1 MKTFRAVC
9 GRPMLLILAGVV
21 TLALAGAL
29 LVGIGHPTARAA
41 DSQLPV
47 PPPAIDESL
56 AGTSG
61 SETAILSG
69 GCFWGMQLVFQHVR
83 GVREVLA
90 GYTGGAAQTAHYG
103 DVSTGTTGHAESIEI
118 TFDPHVV
125 SYGTLL
131 RIYFSV
137 ATDPTELDYQGP
149 DEGSQYRGEI
159 WPVNGAQ
166 RHIAESYV
174 RQLAAAHVFRAP
186 IVTRIDAA
194 RPFYP
199 AESYHQNFATAHP
212 YYPYIMMFDAPKA
225 AALAKMFPRLYLARA
240 TLVATSADTA
250 DRRFGPHANQ

>member
-1 MKTFRAVC
+1 MKTLVALRS
-9 GRPMLLILAGVV
+9 RSMLLVLTAVV
-21 TLALAGAL
+21 TAALTGAL
-29 LVGIGHPTARAA
+29 PVAIGRQAARAA
-41 DSQLPV
+41 DLQLPV
-47 PPPAIDESL
+47 PPPVVDEPL
-56 AGTSG
+56 ARRSG

-69 GCFWGMQLVFQHVR
+69 GCFWGMQLVFQHVK
-83 GVREVLA
+83 GVRAVLA

-159 WPVNGAQ
+159 WPMNGTQ
-166 RHIAESYV
+166 RHIAAAYLE
-174 RQLAAAHVFRAP
+174 QLAAAHAFRAP
-186 IVTRIDAA
+186 IVTRIDEA

-199 AESYHQNFATAHP
+199 AESYHQNFATLHP
-212 YYPYIMMFDAPKA
+212 YYPYIVMFDAPKA
-225 AALAKMFPRLYLARA
+225 AALARMFPRLYLARA
-240 TLVATSADTA
+240 TLVMAAV
-250 DRRFGPHANQ
+250 RP